1 MIRDQGPIYNLGY
14 GVNSRSLPRWE
25 GSQEEQRGVAPNS
38 GAISKLLNKN
48 PAMKFVAASAA
59 IMTVGALA
67 TSVMRGTGVK
77 LFSKLEQI
85 EKPWATQMIS
95 DMKLVRDQLDA
106 FQGVTRSYA
115 QGDLLPGQLYGRK
128 ILENGST
135 SIDTGDVKRTSSY
148 FVTRGERL
156 KALQTGRTPPAAW
169 SMTDEIQSRMVAS
182 ARRMPYE
189 LPAFYLAHKTVVNP
203 LMGGEQDPKKKVNWF
218 NPLDVVSDFFV
229 ESAKMATTMIL
240 PFEAGTAAS
249 TQGWRRFM
257 TYGDDLLQPSTSQQT
272 FRTGVLSLKALL
284 GQVGADA
291 VDVTNKVLN
300 FSSRS
305 TGALSAG
312 LNAAAGTEKG
322 LVQYFHSIRH
332 GTTDWAQL
340 SVTQKAK
347 ALVTSSS
354 LMDAAPGPFKG
365 FTTGLRAADQEYRK
379 ILASQQ
385 AYKEFLSLGPK
396 GFESVAGNP
405 ITSARKNFFSKKL
418 ETLGVLQAPQNPYG
432 SMQEALAEH
441 LGKTSHGMQNVV
453 REWGMFKHG
462 RPALNPRANMG
473 IKGGTF
479 YEDAIQGEYTNLL
492 KSRLMRGPNA
502 MDQKSADAFA
512 ASFRVTNPRSK
523 ISGDSLNLTQRIKIN
538 GKGQLGGNTEDEF
551 FDNLIKHLKTRLP
564 EGQSAPTAKQIKNA
578 INKADGTFL
587 DKTVKKL
594 LDTKIERQLQAIEDQ
609 ILPQVAR
616 AQLKQLPTPYN
627 SFNHSYLSPQ
637 ETAFIQKHAARVT
650 GLNLVAKNGQPIS
663 HDLVINHLRSQKLDP
678 ENMSVLTGMLID
690 KKVISKP
697 WQGDGRNIFG
707 LKRLTLDRAI
717 EKGIFRNGQYDESDA
732 RSLIAKI
739 AAGDP
744 VPGMGQYGLRGAWES
759 QTGQVLDL
767 SIIKRGLTRAVNTF
781 ASDYHIPLLKFN
793 PLQMANWVGSQEMR
807 DRAMFQYIP
816 GMSNQPFLR
825 GAKEGDDFYLWA
837 KSGHRGSKGK
847 VFSMSTG
854 NGQPL
859 INELQGT
866 YKPNSA
872 TRGVV
877 AKHARYA
884 IKDEG
889 FSPNGAGPNSTLGRI
904 KKFFDVSQDAQ
915 DSIFGAISRFRN
927 RKFDLNNRQV
937 FARLLSEGQISTKD
951 GGTLTLQQ
959 AMQDSVAFEGAAKGF
974 LAEIGAANLPD
985 DVLNA
990 LRNARTASGQ
1000 EFSFT
1005 KALSYDVRGKG
1016 AQFLPDD
1023 IVSLGSLKS
1032 AGQLEE
1038 FGQIISSGDRALMGS
1053 LSQEQRRVLQ
1063 SAKSSYID
1071 KYLKEAYGPGYWDK
1085 VVGKGTSSRLD
1096 AYRRDLAKYL
1106 TVRQNT
1112 LSQSEFNAEL
1122 PDLLN
1127 HIQQLKSTG
1136 AFNAAQA
1143 TEAKAALLSIQYDLT
1158 AASTYARGNTAYQNL
1173 RNAIDQFVTDA
1184 PVSGAQKVLQ
1194 EISEGKLGVRGGL
1207 LGRIEPKFRSRFG
1220 MSSYEYDGVVFNPF
1234 GSDTVLVPS
1243 FSSTFLPSQ
1252 GGNPLR
1258 AMKSVLGV
1266 STYSDPQFF
1275 SGASVIQSH
1284 LIGRLNKPFSAL
1296 GIGIDPAAATY
1307 KGALDLYAR
1316 GLVGKRVLPLVAGGT
1331 ALLTADRTIGGF
1343 VNGKDQYGDRV
1354 YSPFFLGKAADAYV
1368 GAGAAFA
1375 GVIPGGETSEQ
1386 YKKRMETGEVPIR
1399 AGRWWPLGNTPF
1411 KGGRIQYFRPNWYRR
1426 LKSGYTYTD
1435 QTYGT
1440 PMERALYGY
1449 DFSPLRAID
1458 PYRFERKHYYDRPY
1472 PQTGEY
1478 FTGPW
1483 GPLTSALNMTI
1494 GKVLKPTKMMH
1505 EGEVSAGLAKY
1516 APVGDYGAY
1525 VPPTTDFALTSIN
1538 SSAGFSYGGIGPRN
1552 GLISAGGAQITG
1564 FSSTIK
1570 SNAPTTGSTG
1580 GSVGLTRSFNARLQQ
1595 AGQYSLS
1602 TGSIQAAQRV
1612 AGINQRYSQ
1621 AAYSPAYGTVKQ
1633 QGLMDPRIIAGAPP
1647 ISRSS
1652 LKFQSSQLAYEAQ
1665 ELAGIYGFAFGG
1677 LRGKLGLG
1685 TQDYSPDKPVLASAG
1700 KAYGSTR
1707 AFWDLNI
1714 GGVGDFP
1721 LPIEGNFSN
1730 LEFSEIARRFI
1741 PKERK
1746 DVQYV
1751 NPIKNDMGI
1760 MYPWLPGSDYYLNF
1774 REGDPYTHVPEGE
1787 MRLPGKG
1794 YERFHRLNSDVTGKY
1809 GLVDQFKI
1817 LGDVAPWSQEYRQL
1831 DSALNKMNLGSRQR
1845 EIIETT
1851 RQQVEAKKITNEFTP
1866 YKYTYNND
1874 PNDSI
1879 IKRVVGRAKERI
1891 EHSDTYFNT
1900 KFLQKRTAIEDWER
1914 DNVYGATFPEWQNP
1928 IDDFLKPMVNRSTQR
1943 GPFLAATSMGFIG
1956 SLFGKGP
1963 KAKAIGAFIGG
1974 SVGFAAGSYGKA
1986 YEAITGRQF
1995 IPASRKKEIALDE
2008 YTDILT
2014 YVRNMHL
2021 SAAAK
2026 SSGNQDLAA
2035 QFTKQ
2040 AKQTMYGADIYQ
2052 GNLSQIAAAIPK
2064 RKREHF
2070 KAMLAAPPQERK
2082 RILDTSG
2089 RLERRI
2095 YQAAWGMPVEKRPDL
2110 EEYFSKRE
2118 LPEAGWEGYNPV
2130 TSMDQIKIKI
2140 GQSIGLDLSEMG
2152 YYPQQIKE
2160 ANLVNASYPS
2170 FRSNT
2175 TGTTQ
2180 RLRELMRAQNIQGDV
2195 IPVLTPYAGDRIE
2208 IQAGVR

>member
-25 GSQEEQRGVAPNS
+25 GSEEEQRGANPNS
-38 GAISKLLNKN
+38 GVISKMLNKN

-59 IMTVGALA
+59 TMLVGAVA
-67 TSVMRGTGVK
+67 TSVVRGSGVK
-77 LFSKLEQI
+77 LFSKLEDI
-85 EKPWATQMIS
+85 NKPWASQMIS
-95 DMKLVRDQLDA
+95 DMKSVRDQLDA
-106 FQGVTRSYA
+106 FQGVTRSYG
-115 QGDLLPGQLYGRK
+115 QGDPLPGQLYGRK
-128 ILENGST
+128 ILDNGST
-135 SIDTGDVKRTSSY
+135 AIDTGEVNKTSSY
-148 FVTRGERL
+148 FITRDERL
-156 KALQTGRTPPAAW
+156 KALRTGRTPPAAW
-169 SMTDEIQSRMVAS
+169 SMADEIQSRLVAS

-229 ESAKMATTMIL
+229 ESAKMATTMML

-249 TQGWRRFM
+249 KQGWRRFM
-257 TYGDDLLQPSTSQQT
+257 TYGDDLAQPTASQQT
-272 FRTGVLSLKALL
+272 FRTGVLSMKALL

-340 SVTQKAK
+340 SAVQKAK
-347 ALVTSSS
+347 NLVTNAS

-365 FTTGLRAADQEYRK
+365 FTTGLRAADQEYKK
-379 ILASQQ
+379 ILASQE
-385 AYKEFLSLGPK
+385 AYKQFLSLGPR
-396 GFESVAGNP
+396 GFDSVAGNP
-405 ITSARKNFFSKKL
+405 VTAARKNFFAKKL
-418 ETLGVLQAPQNPYG
+418 ETLGVLQTPSNPYG
-432 SMQEALAEH
+432 SMKEALSEH
-441 LGKTSHGMQNVV
+441 LSKTSHGMQSTV
-453 REWGMFKHG
+453 REWGLFKHG
-462 RPALNPRANMG
+462 RPALTPGANTG
-473 IKGGTF
+473 IKNGKF
-479 YEDAIQGEYTNLL
+479 YKDAIDGEYTRLL
-492 KSRLMRGPNA
+492 KSRLMRGPGGL
-502 MDQKSADAFA
+502 DQKSADAFA
-512 ASFRVTNPRSK
+512 ASFRVASPK
-523 ISGDSLNLTQRIKIN
+523 SGAVDDALSLTQRIEPY
-538 GKGQLGGNTEDEF
+538 GKGSLGGNTEDEF
-551 FDNLIKHLKTRLP
+551 FDNLLKHLRNRLP
-564 EGQSAPTAKQIKNA
+564 EGQVGPSA
-578 INKADGTFL
+578 
-587 DKTVKKL
+587 
-594 LDTKIERQLQAIEDQ
+594 RQLKDAIAKTDATFMDQGVRKMLDAKVGAQFKAIEDQ
-609 ILPQVAR
+609 ILPNIAKG
-616 AQLKQLPTPYN
+616 QLKRLPTPYD
-627 SFNHSYLSPQ
+627 SFNHSYLSPD
-637 ETAFIQKHAARVT
+637 EIAFMQKNVARLT
-650 GLNLVAKNGQPIS
+650 GLNLVAQNGQPIS
-663 HDLVINHLRSQKLDP
+663 HDLVISHLRSAKLDP
-678 ENMSVLTGMLID
+678 ENMSVLKGILID

-697 WQGDGRNIFG
+697 WQRDGRNIFG
-707 LKRLTLDRAI
+707 LKRLTLDKSV

-732 RSLIAKI
+732 RDLISRI

-744 VPGMGQYGLRGAWES
+744 LAGAGQYGLRGAWES

-767 SIIKRGLTRAVNTF
+767 SIIKRGITRAVNTF

-807 DRAMFQYIP
+807 DKAMFQFIP

-825 GAKEGDDFYLWA
+825 GAKETDDFYLWM

-889 FSPNGAGPNSTLGRI
+889 FSPNGTGPNSTMGRI
-904 KKFFDVSQDAQ
+904 KKFFDVSEDAQ
-915 DSIFGAISRFRN
+915 DSIFGYFSRARN
-927 RKFDLNNRQV
+927 RRFDLNNRQT
-937 FARLLSEGQISTKD
+937 FARLLSDGQIPAK
-951 GGTLTLQQ
+951 GGGSLTLQQ

-974 LAEIGAANLPD
+974 IAEMGAANLSD
-985 DVLNA
+985 DVVNA
-990 LRNARTASGQ
+990 LKNARTAAGE
-1000 EFSFT
+1000 EFAFT
-1005 KALSYDVRGKG
+1005 KALSYDVRGRG
-1016 AQFLPDD
+1016 AQFLPDEV
-1023 IVSLGSLKS
+1023 VSLTSLKS
-1032 AGQLEE
+1032 SGQLEE
-1038 FGQIISSGDRALMGS
+1038 FGQLISSGDKALMGS
-1053 LSQEQRRVLQ
+1053 LTQEQRRVLQ
-1063 SAKSSYID
+1063 SAKSAYID
-1071 KYLKEAYGPGYWDK
+1071 KYLKNAYGPGYWDK

-1096 AYRRDLAKYL
+1096 AYKRDLAKYL

-1112 LSQSEFNAEL
+1112 LNNQEFREQLPEL
-1122 PDLLN
+1122 LTQ
-1127 HIQQLKSTG
+1127 IQRLKGTG
-1136 AFNAAQA
+1136 AFNASQA
-1143 TEAKAALLSIQYDLT
+1143 TEARAALMSIQYDLT
-1158 AASTYARGNTAYQNL
+1158 AASTYARSNTTYQNL
-1173 RNAIDQFVTDA
+1173 RGAIDRFVADA
-1184 PVSGAQKVLQ
+1184 PVLGTQRVLQ
-1194 EISEGKLGVRGGL
+1194 EISSGKLGTSGGL
-1207 LGRIEPKFRSRFG
+1207 LGRVQPILRSRLG
-1220 MSSYEYDGVVFNPF
+1220 ASSYDYDGIVFNPF
-1234 GSDTVLVPS
+1234 ASDTLLTPT

-1252 GGNPLR
+1252 GGNPFR
-1258 AMKSVLGV
+1258 ALKSVSGV
-1266 STYSDPQFF
+1266 STYSDPQSF

-1284 LIGRLNKPFSAL
+1284 LISRLNKPFSAL
-1296 GIGIDPAAATY
+1296 GMGVDPTANY

-1316 GLVGKRVLPLVAGGT
+1316 GLVGKRVLPIVAGGT
-1331 ALLTADRTIGGF
+1331 ALLTADRTIGGYA
-1343 VNGKDQYGDRV
+1343 NGKDQYGDRV

-1368 GAGAAFA
+1368 GMGSIFA
-1375 GVIPGGETSEQ
+1375 GITPGGETSED

-1399 AGRWWPLGNTPF
+1399 AGRWWALGNTPF
-1411 KGGRIQYFRPNWYRR
+1411 KGGRIQYYRPNWYRR

-1472 PQTGEY
+1472 PETGEY

-1483 GPLTSALNMTI
+1483 GPLTSALNMTV

-1505 EGEVSAGLAKY
+1505 EQEVATGLAKY
-1516 APVGDYGAY
+1516 APVGDAGAY
-1525 VPPTTDFALTSIN
+1525 IPPTTQFALN
-1538 SSAGFSYGGIGPRN
+1538 SVGSGSGFSYGGTTMGSTMA
-1552 GLISAGGAQITG
+1552 GVGGARITG
-1564 FSSTIK
+1564 FSSTVK
-1570 SNAPTTGSTG
+1570 TNAPTTGSTG

-1602 TGSIQAAQRV
+1602 TGSVQAAQMV
-1612 AGINQRYSQ
+1612 ANINQQYAQ

-1633 QGLMDPRIIAGAPP
+1633 EGLMDPRIIAGAPP

-1677 LRGKLGLG
+1677 IRRELGLG
-1685 TQDYSPDKPVLASAG
+1685 TQDYSPDRPVLASAG

-1721 LPIEGNFSN
+1721 LPIEGNMSN

-1760 MYPWLPGSDYYLNF
+1760 MYPWLPGSDYFINF
-1774 REGDPYTHVPEGE
+1774 KEGDPYTHVPEGE

-1794 YERFHRLNSDVTGKY
+1794 YERFHRLNSDATGKY
-1809 GLVDQFKI
+1809 GLVDQFKV
-1817 LGDVAPWSQEYRQL
+1817 LGDVAPWSQEYREL
-1831 DSALNKMNLGSRQR
+1831 DSVLDKMNLGSRQR
-1845 EIIETT
+1845 EIIQTT
-1851 RQQVEAKKITNEFTP
+1851 REQVEAKKVTNEFTP
-1866 YKYTYNND
+1866 YKHTYNND
-1874 PNDSI
+1874 PTDSLL
-1879 IKRVVGRAKERI
+1879 KNVVGRVKEKI

-1900 KFLQKRTAIEDWER
+1900 KFLQKRTAVEDWER

-1928 IDDFLKPMVNRSTQR
+1928 IDDFLQPMMNKSTQR
-1943 GPFLAATSMGFIG
+1943 GPLLAATTMGFVG

-1974 SVGFAAGSYGKA
+1974 SAGFAAGSYGKA

-1995 IPASRKKEIALDE
+1995 MPASRKKEIALDE

-2014 YVRNMHL
+2014 YVKNMHL
-2021 SAAAK
+2021 SAAAE

-2035 QFTKQ
+2035 QFMNE

-2052 GNLSQIAAAIPK
+2052 GNLSQIAQAIPK

-2070 KAMLAAPPQERK
+2070 KAMLAAPVEERK

-2110 EEYFSKRE
+2110 EEYFSERE
-2118 LPEAGWEGYNPV
+2118 LPEAGWEGYNPS
-2130 TSMDQIKIKI
+2130 TSMDQIKVKI
-2140 GQSIGLDLSEMG
+2140 GQSMGLDLSEMG

-2175 TGTTQ
+2175 TGTAQ

-2208 IQAGVR
+2208 LQAGLR